1 MIFDQNSIGKRDP
14 SNDHGIEVLI
24 SALGVTTELS
34 SFRQNMIL
42 LVARPRAVE
51 SDRVH
56 HTYQREFDADSPAVV
71 RASTFTTSR
80 KDFTSD
86 LHGRIIDDG
95 RQYGYFQCGVGKEE
109 QKATFMSPV

>member
-1 MIFDQNSIGKRDP
+1 MIFDQNSDGKRD
-14 SNDHGIEVLI
+14 SSIDHGIELLI

-42 LVARPRAVE
+42 LIARSRAVG

-56 HTYQREFDADSPAVV
+56 HTYQRGSDADSPAVV
-71 RASTFTTSR
+71 IASTFTTSR
-80 KDFTSD
+80 KDFTPD

-95 RQYGYFQCGVGKEE
+95 RQYGYFQYGVTNEE
-109 QKATFMSPV
+109 QKATFISPV